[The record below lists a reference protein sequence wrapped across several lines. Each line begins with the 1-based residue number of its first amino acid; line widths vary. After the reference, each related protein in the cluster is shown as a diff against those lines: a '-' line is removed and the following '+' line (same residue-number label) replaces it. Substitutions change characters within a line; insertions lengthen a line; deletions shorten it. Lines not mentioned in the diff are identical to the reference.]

1 MWVLPFLG
9 YVGMVFGFS
18 FLTLAIASGL
28 YYLSELVEEHTVFC
42 KKLLTRLIQS
52 IIAIHALLL
61 VLDGFPFL
69 LTAFSAASH
78 VVYLMNIT
86 RTFPMVKLTD
96 GVFILSCLLVLGNH
110 FLWFKHFSNPP
121 LPAYPTGY
129 TPVRRGGS
137 SGSPYEPPRTDPR
150 FPSFTE
156 ISAFFGICVWL
167 VPFSLFVSLSAGEN
181 VLPSSE
187 IGGGAAGGTVGMM
200 NENKRKV
207 GMAKMVFGSVKEWI
221 GSTGQALGVVR
232 EGGRHARFE

>member
-9 YVGMVFGFS
+9 YVGLVFGFS

-42 KKLLTRLIQS
+42 KKLLIRLIQS
-52 IIAIHALLL
+52 IIVIHVLLL
-61 VLDGFPFL
+61 FLDGFPFL
-69 LTAFSAASH
+69 LTTFSAASH

-96 GVFILSCLLVLGNH
+96 GVFVLSCLLVLGNH
-110 FLWFKHFSNPP
+110 ILWFKHFSNPP
-121 LPAYPTGY
+121 LPAHPASYHPI
-129 TPVRRGGS
+129 RRGGS
-137 SGSPYEPPRTDPR
+137 SGSPYEPARTDPR
-150 FPSFTE
+150 FPTFTE

-167 VPFSLFVSLSAGEN
+167 VPFSLFVSLSAGDN

-187 IGGGAAGGTVGMM
+187 IGGGSTGGTVGMM
-200 NENKRKV
+200 EENKRKV
-207 GMAKMVFGSVKEWI
+207 GMAKMVFGGVKEWI